1 MEHLSN
7 FLFQIFK
14 EKCTINPLQPNLSF
28 LKQIKFSS
36 KKKKKLTVINFRK
49 IYNFEGKMGM
59 LRKISILLPKKMM
72 IIEERNKEMQFG
84 FISLY

>member
-36 KKKKKLTVINFRK
+36 PKKKKMTMIKFRK
-49 IYNFEGKMGM
+49 IYSFEGKNGDVEED
-59 LRKISILLPKKMM
+59 INFVKKNDDN
-72 IIEERNKEMQFG
+72 RR
-84 FISLY
+84 

>member
-1 MEHLSN
+1 MELLSN

-28 LKQIKFSS
+28 LKQIKFST
-36 KKKKKLTVINFRK
+36 KKKLTVINFRK

-59 LRKISILLPKKMM
+59 LRKISILLPKNDDNRREK
-72 IIEERNKEMQFG
+72 
-84 FISLY
+84 